1 MKTILGQGNKEMDTK
16 EMLEELYRFHF
27 VAARKM
33 DDIPEPDTAEEIYE
47 RGKADGNLDAIGT
60 IYLSLYGGKAL
71 YDLWQDC
78 LKEAIKNG
86 EK

>member
-27 VAARKM
+27 AAARKM
-33 DDIPEPDTAEEIYE
+33 DDMPEPDTAEDIYKC
-47 RGKADGNLDAIGT
+47 GKENGTLDAIGT
-60 IYLSLYGGKAL
+60 IYLALYGGKAL

-78 LKEAIKNG
+78 LKEVDKNG
-86 EK
+86 EE